1 MFWDILMLNKCLVAA
16 MGFEFYCPYKF
27 VSSLSWKTIGALV
40 SVGYLYLF
48 VRDIAQAEYLRKRQV
63 DELIKV
69 FGEIILVPRHAEI
82 ECESKAKE
90 DNKSGE
96 DGHQEG
102 AIQAEIEDRTAREKR
117 LADYEKLKEYQK
129 GDPWKEEPLEDKR
142 HKDADPKT
150 DGDEEPKFS
159 CKGEENC
166 GWCKEQGL
174 KGCLNPKAAEDG
186 QSVVGASSCE

>member
-1 MFWDILMLNKCLVAA
+1 MNWFP
-16 MGFEFYCPYKF
+16 FHCPYLYISNLSLRTF
-27 VSSLSWKTIGALV
+27 GAVVSAS
-40 SVGYLYLF
+40 YLF
-48 VRDIAQAEYLRKRQV
+48 VYVKQLAEEEYKRNREDQEFQKAFPILFIEKLMK
-63 DELIKV
+63 D
-69 FGEIILVPRHAEI
+69 GE
-82 ECESKAKE
+82 AKE
-90 DNKSGE
+90 DKACDCCKEGE

-150 DGDEEPKFS
+150 DVDEEPKFS